1 AENARLAPTTT
12 GGIDKRVLFALEGDS
27 EVVEELA
34 FAARQLEKRRTQAQ
48 LLKVL
53 ADKKEKIQ
61 KVLAFTFA

>member
-1 AENARLAPTTT
+1 M
-12 GGIDKRVLFALEGDS
+12 LFALEGDS
-27 EVVEELA
+27 EVVEKLA
-34 FAARQLEKRRTQAQ
+34 FAARQLEKQRTPAQ